1 MPTQGFFIRE
11 IIIMT
16 KHKLLTCKEQVMVF
30 KNRGMI
36 IEDEKDAER
45 ILIFIFI
52 NYKLKECSLPFEES
66 VHNFV

>member
-36 IEDEKDAER
+36 IEDEKDVER
-45 ILIFIFI
+45 IFIFI

-66 VHNFV
+66 VHNLV

>member
-16 KHKLLTCKEQVMVF
+16 KHKLL
-30 KNRGMI
+30 
-36 IEDEKDAER
+36 KDAER
-45 ILIFIFI
+45 IFIFI

>member
-1 MPTQGFFIRE
+1 
-11 IIIMT
+11 MT

-45 ILIFIFI
+45 IFIFI